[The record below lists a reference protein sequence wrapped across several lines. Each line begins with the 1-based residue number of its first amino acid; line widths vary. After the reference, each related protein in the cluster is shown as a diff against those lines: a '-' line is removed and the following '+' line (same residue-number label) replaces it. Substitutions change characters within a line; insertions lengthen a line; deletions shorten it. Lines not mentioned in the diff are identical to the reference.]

1 MHFRAITFIHMI
13 LICSIPVLKAHSDG
27 TELKV
32 AETSVCHY
40 VVKGGI
46 LIAGFMFFKVVIL
59 PMLGI
64 TSSGI
69 VPGSIADKVYIAL
82 INAKGYI
89 ITKNSFVESLIS
101 KQAVKYGLSVAPSIG
116 KKLYQTIDPYLSM
129 VASYVC
135 E

>member
-1 MHFRAITFIHMI
+1 M
-13 LICSIPVLKAHSDG
+13 
-27 TELKV
+27 KV

-101 KQAVKYGLSVAPSIG
+101 KQAVKYRLSVAPSIG